1 MFGFIFNF
9 QKIVT
14 DQQTGQKIQIVTALE
29 PSSPGKQQF
38 ILANAEYS
46 PGGKVILT
54 KQEGTSNKVI
64 LAAPDGSG
72 VNQLLFASPDLAG
85 QQIQVLP
92 WDICVLLMSSS
103 IKKLRIKTPWM
114 MGFFF
119 KICPVFVFQFVT
131 DGSDQSV
138 LKPIV
143 EYCVVCGDKASGK
156 KHKPNKNRALC
167 PVNTDTAWLFFVQ
180 HLYVYVFK

>member
-92 WDICVLLMSSS
+92 WDIYVLLMSCS
-103 IKKLRIKTPWM
+103 IKQLRIKTPWM

-119 KICPVFVFQFVT
+119 
-131 DGSDQSV
+131 
-138 LKPIV
+138 
-143 EYCVVCGDKASGK
+143 
-156 KHKPNKNRALC
+156 
-167 PVNTDTAWLFFVQ
+167 
-180 HLYVYVFK
+180 

>member
-1 MFGFIFNF
+1 MHFIIVLVILMAWLSTKVNSSLLELMFGFIFNF

-103 IKKLRIKTPWM
+103 IKKLRIKTPWIM
-114 MGFFF
+114 DFFNLSC
-119 KICPVFVFQFVT
+119 ICF
-131 DGSDQSV
+131 SV
-138 LKPIV
+138 C
-143 EYCVVCGDKASGK
+143 Y
-156 KHKPNKNRALC
+156 
-167 PVNTDTAWLFFVQ
+167 
-180 HLYVYVFK
+180 